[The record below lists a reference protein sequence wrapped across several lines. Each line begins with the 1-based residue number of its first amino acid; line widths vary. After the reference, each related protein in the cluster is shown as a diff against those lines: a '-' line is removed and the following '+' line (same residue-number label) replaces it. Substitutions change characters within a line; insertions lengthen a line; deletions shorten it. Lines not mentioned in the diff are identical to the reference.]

1 MATDDVVG
9 SAVVVFVVVGE
20 GDGQAMGGEGDDDD
34 GASFAMLF
42 GVGVVLA
49 VVWWVKRQGWQRMTL
64 WGQRSS
70 SS

>member
-49 VVWWVKRQGWQRMTL
+49 VVWW
-64 WGQRSS
+64 
-70 SS
+70 